1 MLELLIALFLVA
13 ACALPLAQ
21 LPIKAAQEE
30 FNCAYR
36 MHAERLADLAFA
48 KVKEKL
54 YGQEISWEEICSPR
68 GKGAQVF
75 EDTVSVD
82 IESQNVKKFI
92 RRSTLSS
99 TGKKKQNGEELRL
112 ATIKVQVISSDGK
125 FKPFRTKKGSKTTR
139 TFTYQVLLNKPP
151 LPAALAP
158 TPEGSA

>member
-92 RRSTLSS
+92 RRSTLLRRARKSKTGRSCASRRSKSRSYPATGSS
-99 TGKKKQNGEELRL
+99 NPSAQ
-112 ATIKVQVISSDGK
+112 
-125 FKPFRTKKGSKTTR
+125 KKGLKRPGPSPTR
-139 TFTYQVLLNKPP
+139 
-151 LPAALAP
+151 
-158 TPEGSA
+158 SC